1 MELLLKLKKEI
12 KLLIACDGGAASGK
26 TTAAKLISKKY
37 KLNFLSSGLLY
48 RYISYKLLA
57 KKKILNK
64 NSYIKKIS
72 KNITL
77 KKLKNKKL
85 YNQIVTLHA
94 AKIAKS
100 KRIRELLK
108 KFQKNFS
115 KKNHVCIE
123 GRDIGSVICP
133 NADVKLFFK
142 CDLGIR
148 AKRRW
153 KEYKKNNSKITLTEV
168 KKALKIRDY
177 SDINR
182 KHSPLRV
189 AKDSIVIDT
198 TKLSKK
204 QMVSKISKIIESKL
218 LLKYGRNIK
227 TR

>member
-1 MELLLKLKKEI
+1 MEQILKLKNKI

-37 KLNFLSSGLLY
+37 KLHFLSSGLLY
-48 RYISYKLLA
+48 RYISHKLLS
-57 KKKILNK
+57 KKKISNK
-64 NSYIKKIS
+64 NIYIKKIT

-77 KKLKNKKL
+77 KMLKNKKL
-85 YNQIVTLHA
+85 FNQRVTLYA
-94 AKIAKS
+94 SKIAKS
-100 KRIRELLK
+100 KKIRMLLK
-108 KFQKNFS
+108 KYQKNFA

-133 NADVKLFFK
+133 NADIKLFFK
-142 CDLGIR
+142 CNLEVR

-153 KEYKKNNSKITLTEV
+153 NEYKKNNSKITLEEV

-189 AKDSIVIDT
+189 SKDSIVIDT
-198 TKLSKK
+198 SKLGKK
-204 QMVSKISKIIESKL
+204 RMLRKISKIVESKL

-227 TR
+227 AR